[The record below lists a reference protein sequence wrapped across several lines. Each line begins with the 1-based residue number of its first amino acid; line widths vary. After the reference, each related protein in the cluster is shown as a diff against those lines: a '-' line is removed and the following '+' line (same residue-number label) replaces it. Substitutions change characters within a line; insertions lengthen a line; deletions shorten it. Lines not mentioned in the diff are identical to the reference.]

1 MGLIQIFTAL
11 SCYFCS
17 SELIV
22 QTETVIDCVKD
33 FSALIIL
40 TEIDNWIGDYFLNTS
55 KQMKVY
61 TRDYCCQIYV
71 LKKNEYFRYTLAD
84 LVLDGIYLFTFII
97 SIIPL
102 YGSVTFKSTPAS

>member
-1 MGLIQIFTAL
+1 MGAVQIFTAL

-55 KQMKVY
+55 KQMQIY
-61 TRDYCCQIYV
+61 ARDYVTQIYV

-97 SIIPL
+97 SIIPI
-102 YGSVTFKSTPAS
+102 YDSVTFKSTPVV